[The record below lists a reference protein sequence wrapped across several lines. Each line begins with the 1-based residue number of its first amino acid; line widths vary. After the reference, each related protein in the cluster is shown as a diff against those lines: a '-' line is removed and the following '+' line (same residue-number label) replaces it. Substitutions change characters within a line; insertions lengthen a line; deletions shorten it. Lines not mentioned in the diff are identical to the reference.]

1 MKFSAPQLFLAL
13 VGANAA
19 LAEFTVIPGKS
30 AVAYCSSNPM
40 PGHDNCERAIAKI
53 DDNGYYSE
61 GNELQAGDCSVRI
74 VNPGAGATKSLKGS
88 DYKYMASSILEN
100 GCYGDGWGLVDGVN
114 VTVHLCTVCMYGTC
128 TVCNA
133 PARRAG
139 ATLPMVEA
147 KSEMPPAPASRRS
160 IESSPSTLEARADPE
175 WGVTCGSALGPVKVS
190 ACKELAGKLRGQELA
205 LPYVG
210 ENQGC
215 EVALFAHFRGM
226 TISGDKVADR
236 IDHDSDLCNGGGYVG
251 RQVDDNLAFT
261 VIFAAGP
268 RLWFGQLCGEF
279 GFGIAECTQGEAPG
293 K

>member
-114 VTVHLCTVCMYGTC
+114 V
-128 TVCNA
+128 
-133 PARRAG
+133 
-139 ATLPMVEA
+139 
-147 KSEMPPAPASRRS
+147 RRS
-160 IESSPSTLEARADPE
+160 LIPS
-175 WGVTCGSALGPVKVS
+175 
-190 ACKELAGKLRGQELA
+190 
-205 LPYVG
+205 
-210 ENQGC
+210 
-215 EVALFAHFRGM
+215 
-226 TISGDKVADR
+226 
-236 IDHDSDLCNGGGYVG
+236 
-251 RQVDDNLAFT
+251 
-261 VIFAAGP
+261 
-268 RLWFGQLCGEF
+268 
-279 GFGIAECTQGEAPG
+279 
-293 K
+293 